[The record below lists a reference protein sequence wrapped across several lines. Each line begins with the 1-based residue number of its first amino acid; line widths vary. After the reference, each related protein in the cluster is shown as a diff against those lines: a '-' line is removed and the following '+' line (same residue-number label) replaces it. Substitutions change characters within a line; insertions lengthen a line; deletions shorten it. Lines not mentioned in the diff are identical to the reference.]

1 MIALSDYLIL
11 SAIVFCIGLAGIFIN
26 RTNIIMLLM
35 CVELILAAVNTNF
48 IAFSYYY
55 SDVTGQ
61 IFVFFI
67 LTVAAAEVAIGLAIL
82 TLKVI
87 NYIDQLIKGR
97 PGEGI
102 MISFMILM
110 VTLI

>member
-48 IAFSYYY
+48 IAFSYY
-55 SDVTGQ
+55 SSVVAGQ

-82 TLKVI
+82 TLMYR
-87 NYIDQLIKGR
+87 NRGSIDVDMTNSLKG
-97 PGEGI
+97 
-102 MISFMILM
+102 
-110 VTLI
+110 

>member
-1 MIALSDYLIL
+1 L

-48 IAFSYYY
+48 IAFSYFG
-55 SDVTGQ
+55 SDIAGQ

-67 LTVAAAEVAIGLAIL
+67 LTVAAAEVSIGLAIL
-82 TLKVI
+82 TLVYR
-87 NYIDQLIKGR
+87 NRGSIDVDVTSSLKG
-97 PGEGI
+97 
-102 MISFMILM
+102 
-110 VTLI
+110 

>member
-11 SAIVFCIGLAGIFIN
+11 SSIVFCIGLAGIFIN

-48 IAFSYYY
+48 IAFSYF
-55 SDVTGQ
+55 SGDLAGQ

-67 LTVAAAEVAIGLAIL
+67 WTVAAAEVAIGLAIL
-82 TLKVI
+82 TLMAK
-87 NYIDQLIKGR
+87 D
-97 PGEGI
+97 
-102 MISFMILM
+102 
-110 VTLI
+110 

>member
-35 CVELILAAVNTNF
+35 CVELILAAVNTIF
-48 IAFSYYY
+48 IAFSYYS
-55 SDVTGQ
+55 SDLAGQ

-82 TLKVI
+82 TLMYR
-87 NYIDQLIKGR
+87 NRGSIDVDMTNSLKG
-97 PGEGI
+97 
-102 MISFMILM
+102 
-110 VTLI
+110 

>member
-11 SAIVFCIGLAGIFIN
+11 SAFVFCIGLAGIFIN

-48 IAFSYYY
+48 IAFSYYS
-55 SDVTGQ
+55 SDVAGQ

-82 TLKVI
+82 TLMYR
-87 NYIDQLIKGR
+87 NRGSIDVDVTNSLKG
-97 PGEGI
+97 
-102 MISFMILM
+102 
-110 VTLI
+110 

>member
-1 MIALSDYLIL
+1 MIVLSDYLIL

-48 IAFSYYY
+48 IAFSYFG
-55 SDVTGQ
+55 SDIAGQ

-82 TLKVI
+82 TLVYR
-87 NYIDQLIKGR
+87 NRGSIDVDVTNSLKG
-97 PGEGI
+97 
-102 MISFMILM
+102 
-110 VTLI
+110 

>member
-35 CVELILAAVNTNF
+35 RVELILAAVNTYF
-48 IAFSYYY
+48 IAFSYYS
-55 SDVTGQ
+55 SDVAGQ

-82 TLKVI
+82 TLMYR
-87 NYIDQLIKGR
+87 NRGSIDVDVTNSLKG
-97 PGEGI
+97 
-102 MISFMILM
+102 
-110 VTLI
+110 

>member
-1 MIALSDYLIL
+1 MIVLSDYLIL

-48 IAFSYYY
+48 IAFSYFG
-55 SDVTGQ
+55 SDIAGQ

-67 LTVAAAEVAIGLAIL
+67 LTVAAAEVSIGLAIL
-82 TLKVI
+82 TLVYR
-87 NYIDQLIKGR
+87 NRGSIDVDVTNSLKG
-97 PGEGI
+97 
-102 MISFMILM
+102 
-110 VTLI
+110 

>member
-1 MIALSDYLIL
+1 MIVLSDYLIL

-48 IAFSYYY
+48 IAFSYFG
-55 SDVTGQ
+55 SDIAGQ

-82 TLKVI
+82 TLVYR
-87 NYIDQLIKGR
+87 NRGSIDVDVTSSLKG
-97 PGEGI
+97 
-102 MISFMILM
+102 
-110 VTLI
+110 

>member
-11 SAIVFCIGLAGIFIN
+11 SFIVFCIGLAGIFIN

-48 IAFSYYY
+48 IAFSYF
-55 SDVTGQ
+55 SGDLAGQ

-82 TLKVI
+82 TLMFRSRGS
-87 NYIDQLIKGR
+87 IDIDVTNTLKG
-97 PGEGI
+97 
-102 MISFMILM
+102 
-110 VTLI
+110 